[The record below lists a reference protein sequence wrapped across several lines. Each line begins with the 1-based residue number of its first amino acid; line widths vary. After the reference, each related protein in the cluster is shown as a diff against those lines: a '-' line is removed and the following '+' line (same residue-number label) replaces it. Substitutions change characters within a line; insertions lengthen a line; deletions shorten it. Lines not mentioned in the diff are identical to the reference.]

1 MRRKKELT
9 KDELEM
15 YLRAIMEKPIKSKDL
30 LGEILPLIEEC
41 LIADFELKDGGIV
54 MTMLNNQ
61 KFMISIEEIK

>member
-1 MRRKKELT
+1 MKSKKELT

-30 LGEILPLIEEC
+30 LGEIVPLIEEC
-41 LIADFELKDGGIV
+41 LIADFELRDECIV

-61 KFMISIEEIK
+61 KFKITIEEI